1 MERRKVMIDLQQI
14 DLLEQKIV
22 KVTELVR
29 SLRRERDALQVKL
42 KETQEVL
49 ARAQAE
55 AAGSGKHRREL
66 QEMSEQIEALNDERQ
81 TIRGKVTRML
91 EMMSVL
97 EETPAEARRE
107 H

>member
-29 SLRRERDALQVKL
+29 SLRRERDALQLKL

-55 AAGSGKHRREL
+55 AAGSEKHRREL

-91 EMMSVL
+91 EMMSVR